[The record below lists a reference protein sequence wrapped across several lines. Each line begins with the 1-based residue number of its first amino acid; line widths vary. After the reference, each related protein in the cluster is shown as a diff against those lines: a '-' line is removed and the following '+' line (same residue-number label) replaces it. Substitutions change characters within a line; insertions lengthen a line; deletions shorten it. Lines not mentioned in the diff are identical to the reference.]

1 MKRAIILT
9 VFLLGLCCMLLL
21 LGKPSLVVGRDAIG
35 VKVTKVSDDYP
46 TVQILDEVRGV
57 VCYTYSTP
65 AGTSISCVKY

>member
-1 MKRAIILT
+1 MKKTLIL
-9 VFLLGLCCMLLL
+9 LLLL
-21 LGKPSLVVGRDAIG
+21 LGLSLLLFVLEQPSLVVGRDAVG

-46 TVQILDEVRGV
+46 TVQILDETRGV